1 MEEYKYCPICG
12 NILKVGIFNGK
23 ERKHCPHCAFI
34 NYKNPLPSVG
44 AIAVKEDKVLLIK
57 RGIEPGKGIWAPPS
71 GFVELGETPEK
82 AVLRELKEETGMSGE
97 VERLLG
103 VYRESAKIYGDIL
116 VIMYLV
122 KLNGGTLIA
131 GDDAQDA
138 KFFDITKLPDLR
150 FNSFKS
156 AIEEI

>member
-1 MEEYKYCPICG
+1 M
-12 NILKVGIFNGK
+12 
-23 ERKHCPHCAFI
+23 
-34 NYKNPLPSVG
+34 
-44 AIAVKEDKVLLIK
+44 
-57 RGIEPGKGIWAPPS
+57 
-71 GFVELGETPEK
+71 ELGETPEK

-122 KLNGGTLIA
+122 ELNGGTPIA
-131 GDDAQDA
+131 GDDAQDV